1 MDFIKSLALEA
12 GKLGLEES
20 ARLQDVDIHFKNEKD
35 LVTSADR
42 KVEAYIIGR
51 IKEEFPGHDIY
62 GEETG
67 MLENGS
73 DYQWVIDP
81 IDGTASF
88 VHELPFYSVSIALRH
103 KGKTIQAAVYSP
115 RLEELFYAEKG
126 HGAFLNEKRL
136 KVSKRTR
143 LVESILA
150 TGFACLRENW
160 TDNNLKYFNRIMPV
174 IRDIRRHGSA
184 ALDLCYVAAGRFDGF
199 WEMNLKPYDY
209 AAGILIVKEAGG
221 KLCDFEGGSDYSGKG
236 IIATNGKIDAE
247 LKQYFRD

>member
-1 MDFIKSLALEA
+1 MDYIKSLAHEA
-12 GKLGLEES
+12 GKLSLEEF
-20 ARLQDVDIHFKNEKD
+20 ARLRDVDIQFKNEKD

-51 IKEEFPGHDIY
+51 IKKEFPDHDIY

-103 KGKTIQAAVYSP
+103 KGKTIQAAVYAP

-136 KVSKRTR
+136 KVSKRAR
-143 LVESILA
+143 LVNSMLA

-160 TDNNLKYFNRIMPV
+160 KDNNLKYFNRIMPE
-174 IRDIRRHGSA
+174 IRGVRRHGSA
-184 ALDLCYVAAGRFDGF
+184 ALDLCYVAAGRFDGY

-209 AAGILIVKEAGG
+209 AAGILMVKEAGG
-221 KLCDFEGGSDYSGKG
+221 KLYDFEGGSDFSGKG

-247 LKQYFRD
+247 LKPYFAE